1 MSHMWDAAANLGG
14 EAMVD
19 LERVYYRE
27 FTITVK
33 RSAEGWTA
41 VPHRPCNYTSLD
53 VVHTNDADKRDEVIA
68 AAKALIDAHFDNIRR
83 TLKR

>member
-1 MSHMWDAAANLGG
+1 MWDAAANLGG

-33 RSAEGWTA
+33 CSAEGWTCSMTGLP
-41 VPHRPCNYTSLD
+41 VP
-53 VVHTNDADKRDEVIA
+53 DARITAMESRLRRDWA
-68 AAKALIDAHFDNIRR
+68 ALA
-83 TLKR
+83 